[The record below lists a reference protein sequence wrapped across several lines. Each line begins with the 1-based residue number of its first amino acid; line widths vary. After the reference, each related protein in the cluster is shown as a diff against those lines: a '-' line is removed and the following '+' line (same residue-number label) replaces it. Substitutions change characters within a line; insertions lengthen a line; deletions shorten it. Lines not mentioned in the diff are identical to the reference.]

1 MNCVSFYR
9 KEGYYNLC
17 NTNEKSAQYVFDWGK
32 WEHVAKELKLKRSYL
47 ISLDEDRFYTFP
59 EYDAIDLATELSDII
74 NGYWINSDK
83 QEINKVLNFLYTIQE
98 ENKVEMC
105 KDMIEKYCTE
115 LDKWKQKLVVAEKD
129 LVECR

>member
-9 KEGYYNLC
+9 SEGCYNLC
-17 NTNEKSAQYVFDWGK
+17 NMKEKSAQYIFNWGK
-32 WEHVAKELKLKRSYL
+32 WENIAKELKLKKSFI

-59 EYDAIDLATELSDII
+59 EYDAIDLATELSEII
-74 NGYWINSDK
+74 NGHWIDTDK
-83 QEINKVLNFLYTIQE
+83 QNINKVLNFLYTIQE

-105 KDMIEKYCTE
+105 KDMIEKYNSE
-115 LDKWKQKLVVAEKD
+115 LEKWKQKLVIAERD